1 MQKKMEDEQLAEQKT
16 PVREIPVQGF
26 DEKGSFYFRLR
37 RTIRAVKP
45 SKLMVAVA
53 GSGIK
58 SWMVLFCRLMFPR
71 MHSV

>member
-16 PVREIPVQGF
+16 PVRKIPVQGV

-53 GSGIK
+53 GYVFKDKK
-58 SWMVLFCRLMFPR
+58 SCFSILSR
-71 MHSV
+71 HH

>member
-1 MQKKMEDEQLAEQKT
+1 MQKKMEDEQLAEQK
-16 PVREIPVQGF
+16 PLLRKIPVQGF

-53 GSGIK
+53 GSGSK
-58 SWMVLFCRLMFPR
+58 AGWYCFAD
-71 MHSV
+71 